1 MQFKLSNYSG
11 STVRVQLLRDE
22 PLTKYDYQIN
32 NAADVDRLVGD
43 ELRQQDREHLLVIY
57 LNSRRKVIDIEIA
70 AIGTLTEMFAAPREV
85 FKGAILAN
93 AYEIVLVHNH
103 PSGDVAP
110 SPADERI
117 TLELMDTG
125 RTLKIPLR
133 DHVIIGDDGYF
144 SFYETA
150 NS

>member
-93 AYEIVLVHNH
+93 ACEIVLVHNH